1 MTAEGTRAV
10 PGDLEGPGSAQ
21 GSTGLGRRAARGAV
35 VTVGGQL
42 ARMCV
47 QLASVVVLARLL
59 APEDY
64 GLLAMVVVIVGVGEI
79 LRDFGLSSAAVQ
91 AKELSTRQ
99 RDNLL
104 WLNGAIGLVLQATLF
119 LGAGVVAAVY
129 DRPELVGVAQVLSV
143 SFLLNGLATQYRA
156 DLVRRLEF
164 VRLAVVDITASAVA
178 LLAAVG
184 VALAGGGY
192 WALVTQTL
200 TQAGVLLLG
209 LALAA
214 HWLPGLP
221 RRAPMRGLLTFGWR
235 LAGTQLIGY
244 ASNNIDNLLI
254 GLRFGAGPL
263 GLYNRGF
270 HLLMTPL
277 TQLRA
282 PSTTVALPV
291 LSRLQDEPQ
300 RYLEFV
306 RRGQLALGYTLVVGL
321 GMVVAAAEPITA
333 IFLGPQWSEVAPI
346 LRLLATAGIFQ
357 TLAYVGYWIYLSKN
371 LTADL
376 LRYTLLTSAIKVTC
390 IAVGSVWGVL
400 GVAVGFAVAP
410 ALAWPLSLWWLSRR
424 ARIPTGSLFTG
435 ALRILAGVGVAVVA
449 AVAVDLAAAELPAV
463 ARLALTLAVTAATYG
478 LLALVA
484 RPVRADLAGVLALGR
499 LGLRRAAPA

>member
-1 MTAEGTRAV
+1 MTAGAARVT
-10 PGDLEGPGSAQ
+10 PSGP
-21 GSTGLGRRAARGAV
+21 GLGRRAARGAV

-42 ARMCV
+42 TRMCV
-47 QLASVVVLARLL
+47 QLVSVVVLARLL
-59 APEDY
+59 TPEDY
-64 GLLAMVVVIVGVGEI
+64 GLLAMVTVIVGIGEI

-91 AKELSTRQ
+91 ARELSRQQ

-104 WLNGAIGLVLQATLF
+104 WLNGAIGLVLLAALY
-119 LGAGVVAAVY
+119 LGAGAVAAAF
-129 DRPELVGVAQVLSV
+129 DRTELVGVAQALSI

-164 VRLAVVDITASAVA
+164 VRLAVVDITASASA
-178 LLAAVG
+178 LVAAVV
-184 VALAGGGY
+184 VALAGGEY
-192 WALVTQTL
+192 WALVTQVL

-209 LALAA
+209 LAVAA
-214 HWLPGLP
+214 RWLPRLP

-235 LAGTQLIGY
+235 LMGTQLIGY
-244 ASNNIDNLLI
+244 AGNNVDNLII

-282 PSTTVALPV
+282 PSTTVALPI

-306 RRGQLALGYTLVVGL
+306 RRGQLALGYTLVAGL
-321 GMVVAAAEPITA
+321 GMVVAAAEPVTA
-333 IFLGPQWSEVAPI
+333 IFLGPAWTEVTPI

-357 TLAYVGYWIYLSKN
+357 TLAYVGYWIYLSKG

-376 LRYTLLTSAIKVTC
+376 LRYTLLTSAIKVVC
-390 IAVGSVWGVL
+390 IAVGSLWGVL

-410 ALAWPLSLWWLSRR
+410 AIAWPLSLWWLSRR
-424 ARIPTGSLFTG
+424 ARIRTGRLFTG
-435 ALRILAGVGVAVVA
+435 ALRILA
-449 AVAVDLAAAELPAV
+449 AVAVAVLAATAVDVAAADLPAV
-463 ARLALTLAVTAATYG
+463 ARLLLTVVVTVATYG
-478 LLALVA
+478 LLALLV
-484 RPVRADLAGVLALGR
+484 RPVRADLAGVLELAR